1 MTSPV
6 SETAP
11 VLLVFAPSTGSG
23 GAVLEVLTAWS
34 GLGLLHDVIWMD
46 QKSGDTRGTLITDEG
61 AHDVVV
67 AEELAARNLT
77 AIRTV
82 SLVAITS
89 DDEAEAAPTGAEE
102 LGRHNRFR
110 QMAAEAAIPYI
121 GGVIAAPSAGS
132 IVPHRVFDAGF
143 SFNFLVV
150 PEDRVADDRVGVP
163 VTAESL
169 PASAACALA
178 GATGLWFW
186 SNSAIIDS
194 VRPEGGSVDPRI
206 RLIRSYVRVADGG
219 SSIDDIV
226 DSSLSL
232 SQTDGQWPLP
242 YGLVPA
248 PLPADDPAGS
258 ISGIVGEFTRQYGIG
273 FTPRQPPGVPPP
285 TRMGLIAGLKLFA
298 TTFLRILQQIPVEW
312 VKHKQ
317 VEVTEAVLRYFTDK
331 TFTADSSIILT
342 LRGHSL
348 PTSATDAT
356 GDNRRRE
363 IVGIQMPG
371 SDVITPE
378 PMLWEGFRAVAC
390 GMADASALPAGVNA
404 PVRGAARLLI
414 TAPDLIAPDAD
425 PSLVFSDDALPGVE
439 LLTCDAFG
447 ASELHHL
454 LDEALAPTTP
464 KSPNVGADTTT
475 AAASDNSEAEEPLP
489 VPDADASDGGTVLTG
504 LSRDQ
509 LQRLLGKLDNWTGD
523 RSRNRSFAWRV
534 GSALGDAIQSA
545 SEELADALLRIG
557 SGEPSVDN
565 TAQMEKARKFTR
577 LLRVGLLVVLILVAG
592 VAGMAIAGLLSIV
605 VALAVIV
612 VILLVSTGGGLRQF
626 LKFVRSQARSEF
638 ERNQQID
645 EYWFAFT
652 RAYLAATAV
661 TRFCALYWQYLD
673 WARTVAFLVR
683 EPWGRGDDARAT
695 GALEDAPHP
704 LSMIVAR
711 AELPVDQFQ
720 RSVVAA
726 QQLVVT
732 PGWLR
737 EAFDWYVKASGER
750 YRLLMNA
757 PDDADSDPTHDSSLI
772 GTVAGTHAA
781 TGESIFRPRGQVESD
796 AEGGRFGLEI
806 RSAQAEQIVE
816 STLRHA
822 LEELFSDVEVPPP
835 AGRGK
840 TGDGLMEFLSYIV
853 PTDQALPS
861 SFPGALFQI
870 EELRSPDVIEVT
882 LPSAVTPKS
891 TPLPSVARIQGT
903 WRAEYGRPFMV
914 GAHRVDLSSVFR
926 PDELRSVA
934 SVASV
939 EEVQEDVPSPTTDT
953 APPVIP

>member
-1 MTSPV
+1 MTSPMK
-6 SETAP
+6 ETTSP
-11 VLLVFAPSTGSG
+11 VLLVFAPDTGSG
-23 GAVLEVLTAWS
+23 GTVLEILTAWS
-34 GLGLLHDVIWMD
+34 GLGLLHDVIWVD
-46 QKSGDTRGTLITDEG
+46 QKSGDTRGSLITEEG
-61 AHDVVV
+61 AHDVVI

-82 SLVAITS
+82 SLVTITS
-89 DDEAEAAPTGAEE
+89 DDEAQAAPTGAEE

-110 QMAAEAAIPYI
+110 QMAAEATIPYV

-132 IVPHRVFDAGF
+132 TVPHRVFDAGF
-143 SFNFLVV
+143 TFNFLVV

-163 VTAESL
+163 ITVESL

-178 GATGLWFW
+178 SATGLWFW

-194 VRPEGGSVDPRI
+194 LRPEGGSVDPRI
-206 RLIRSYVRVADGG
+206 RLIRSFVRVADGG

-242 YGLVPA
+242 NGLVPA
-248 PLPADDPAGS
+248 PLPADDPIGS
-258 ISGIVGEFTRQYGIG
+258 IGGIVNDFTQHYGIA
-273 FTPRQPPGVPPP
+273 FAPRQPPGVPPP
-285 TRMGLIAGLKLFA
+285 TQMGLIAGLKLFA
-298 TTFLRILQQIPVEW
+298 STFVRILQQIPVEW
-312 VKHKQ
+312 VRHKQ

-348 PTSATDAT
+348 PTSATIPT

-363 IVGIQMPG
+363 IVGVQMPG

-390 GMADASALPAGVNA
+390 GMADASALPAGVNS

-414 TAPDLIAPDAD
+414 TTPDLIAPDAD
-425 PSLVFSDDALPGVE
+425 PSLAFSDDALPGVE

-454 LDEALAPTTP
+454 LEEALAPP
-464 KSPNVGADTTT
+464 APDTSDAGTDT
-475 AAASDNSEAEEPLP
+475 ASELASEDGEVQEPQP
-489 VPDADASDGGTVLTG
+489 VPDAKASDSATVLSG

-509 LQRLLGKLDNWTGD
+509 LQRLLGKLDSWTGE
-523 RSRNRSFAWRV
+523 RSRNKSFAWRV

-545 SEELADALLRIG
+545 SEELAGALLRIG
-557 SGEPSVDN
+557 AGEPSVDN
-565 TAQMEKARKFTR
+565 ATQIEESRKFTR
-577 LLRVGLLVVLILVAG
+577 FLRVGLLVVLILIAG
-592 VAGMAIAGLLSIV
+592 VAGMAIAGLLSII
-605 VALAVIV
+605 VALSVIV
-612 VILLVSTGGGLRQF
+612 VILVVSAGGGLRQF
-626 LKFVRSQARSEF
+626 LKFVRSQTRAEF
-638 ERNQQID
+638 ERNQQTD

-652 RAYLAATAV
+652 RAYLAATAI

-683 EPWGRGDDARAT
+683 EPWGRGDEAEAT
-695 GALEDAPHP
+695 GTLEDAPHP
-704 LSMIVAR
+704 LSMIIAR
-711 AELPVDQFQ
+711 AELPADQFQ
-720 RSVVAA
+720 RSVAAA
-726 QQLVVT
+726 QQLAIT

-737 EAFDWYVKASGER
+737 EAFDWHVDASGKR

-772 GTVAGTHAA
+772 GTVAGRHAA
-781 TGESIFRPRGQVESD
+781 TGEVILRPRGQVESD
-796 AEGGRFGLEI
+796 AEGGRFGPEI
-806 RSAQAEQIVE
+806 RSSQAEQIVE

-822 LEELFSDVEVPPP
+822 LEDLFSDVEVPPP

-853 PTDQALPS
+853 PTDEALPS
-861 SFPGALFQI
+861 SFPGALFQV
-870 EELRSPDVIEVT
+870 EELRSPNVIEVT

-891 TPLPSVARIQGT
+891 APLPSVARIQGT

-926 PDELRSVA
+926 PDELRSI
-934 SVASV
+934 ASV
-939 EEVQEDVPSPTTDT
+939 ERAQEDLPLPTADT
-953 APPVIP
+953 TPPVIP